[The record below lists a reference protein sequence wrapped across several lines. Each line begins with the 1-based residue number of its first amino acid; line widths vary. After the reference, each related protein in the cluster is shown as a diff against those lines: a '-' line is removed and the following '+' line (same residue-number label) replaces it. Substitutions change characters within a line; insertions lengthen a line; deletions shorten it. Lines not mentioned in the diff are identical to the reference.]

1 MSLFQSYME
10 VFVSNNPSL
19 LAQGQ
24 TVEKLA
30 VGQVAILDAKSYL
43 GVTAPTYANNKALQF
58 VWGTKDKPS
67 GITNALV
74 PNKNIY
80 SKLVKGKKIKAFR
93 GKAAR
98 KGQNEVWT
106 LGFSGDVSD
115 TESLTLKQGGKKQ
128 VFITL
133 TGSVIDKLYSK
144 QGLTREFIVEDKIC
158 YDNCA
163 DNCANVDCRKTAE
176 DLVKKVNSDQH
187 LSKFLKAS
195 VISLCNPAI
204 VADTTTCYK
213 FELKVCDTKDDV
225 ALGLVQSQYPNDSV
239 VRTGVEGALSVYEVI
254 RDANT
259 LPTAFS
265 NAGITLIPDCDV
277 CPTGY
282 TQEVAGY
289 VYTAVVEDANA
300 DISATIVTKIDTAH
314 PTANSV
320 VTKLSNDNYVIVSEV
335 LLTTGQIETAI
346 EASAGPAVT
355 SVTFKYQTNRSLC
368 VLTTPTTVV
377 WVANGTLVRYSKVYK
392 LTIGDSV
399 CGVNRLADIQ
409 AAYPDLVV
417 TIVNAGGDCVHS
429 YETTVLSNCV
439 ETGCAVEEIKFVRP
453 QNFEGAQWV
462 AKATTPLNEGQT
474 CQCGVKFELAAV
486 NRDTNECTYDLWDYN
501 FETVHAQISTFSEN
515 YNDKPCDDEW
525 VARKIQQF
533 EYPSGLGSYVRELE
547 KKALSYHLRER
558 SFDAIVREI
567 EGYQFQAKPDVFYDE
582 YVIEFDYDY
591 KTSGGWTEKY
601 TDSYHLHV
609 FFPAGQGKAFETAI
623 NSYMASSIISED
635 GVVL

>member
-30 VGQVAILDAKSYL
+30 VGQVAILDAKTYL

-93 GKAAR
+93 GKAAK

-106 LGFSGDVSD
+106 LGYSGDVAD
-115 TESLTLKQGGKKQ
+115 TQTLGLKQGDRKQ

-144 QGLTREFIVEDKIC
+144 QGLTREFIVEDKTC
-158 YDNCA
+158 YDDCVNGCA
-163 DNCANVDCRKTAE
+163 DVDCRATAE
-176 DLVKKVNSDQH
+176 DLVKKINSDQH

-195 VISLCNPAI
+195 VISACDPAI
-204 VADTTTCYK
+204 VPTTVNCYT

-225 ALGLVQSQYPNDSV
+225 ALGLVQSQYPDDTV
-239 VRTGVEGALSVYEVI
+239 VRTGVEGALSVYSVI

-259 LPTAFS
+259 TPTAFS

-282 TQEVAGY
+282 TKEVSGF
-289 VYTAVVEDANA
+289 VYTVVAEDADA
-300 DISATIVTKIDTAH
+300 DISATIVSKIEAAFPAITA
-314 PTANSV
+314 T
-320 VTKLSNDNYVIVSEV
+320 VTKTSNDNYVVV
-335 LLTTGQIETAI
+335 LDATLTTAEIETAI
-346 EASAGPAVT
+346 EASSGPAVS
-355 SVTFKYQTNRSLC
+355 SVIFKYETARSLC
-368 VLTTPTTVV
+368 VLTTPTTVAWTAGDV
-377 WVANGTLVRYSKVYK
+377 LVRYEKVYN
-392 LTIGDSV
+392 LTIGDTV
-399 CGVNRLADIQ
+399 CGVNRLADLQ

-417 TIVNAGGDCVHS
+417 TIVDAGGTCVHS

-439 ETGCAVEEIKFVRP
+439 PVGCSVEEIKFLRP

-462 AKATTPLNEGQT
+462 AEATAPLADGQT
-474 CQCGVKFELAAV
+474 CLCGVKIELAAV

-501 FETVHAQISTFSEN
+501 FETVHAQISTFSED
-515 YNDKPCDDEW
+515 YNAKPCADEW

-533 EYPSGLGSYVRELE
+533 EYPSGTGSYVRELE

-582 YVIEFDYDY
+582 YVVEFDYDY

-635 GVVL
+635 GVIL